1 MLTLAYSALNTK
13 GIASFFSH
21 KRQIMGKNMDADLN
35 KPFFE
40 TLMTAITLVGLLGT
54 TAGGFIAWLEKRNI
68 KAKYQDEI
76 NLAERRIAFLTNW
89 FKAQEPVCTPQ
100 RLEQI
105 KLETSQELDS
115 LRSRLS
121 QFILESEQHSVFSKG
136 KSYQKTFLLFIPHNI
151 GGWLSLIFFYVLL
164 IFVLLFITIPPEG
177 NDLKSWA
184 GWFTDSVMWLFIFA
198 IPLFFLQRLGIRF
211 SRKKG

>member
-1 MLTLAYSALNTK
+1 
-13 GIASFFSH
+13 
-21 KRQIMGKNMDADLN
+21 MDADLN

-54 TAGGFIAWLEKRNI
+54 TAGSFIAWLEKRSI

-76 NLAERRIAFLTNW
+76 NLAERRIAFLNAW

-100 RLEQI
+100 RLEAI

-115 LRSRLS
+115 LRSRLT

-151 GGWLSLIFFYVLL
+151 GGWVSLILFYVLL
-164 IFVLLFITIPPEG
+164 IFVLLFITTLPEG
-177 NDLKSWA
+177 NDLKSWV
-184 GWFTDSVMWLFIFA
+184 GWLTDSLMWLIIFA
-198 IPLFFLQRLGIRF
+198 IPLFFLQRLGIRY